1 MSTNVSL
8 SSYRKKGFDPGAGKL
23 FIGLWLLISVLFV
36 RNPLNL
42 FSSFKVM
49 LLRIFGA
56 KIGKGVVI
64 KQGVNIKYP
73 WRLKI
78 GDHVWLGENVWIDN
92 LVMVEIGSHTCVSQ
106 GAMLLT
112 GNHNY
117 KLSTFDLIVGSIII
131 EDGVWI
137 GARAIVCP
145 GVICKSH
152 AILMVGSVAN
162 SNLEERMIYQGNPAT
177 VKKER
182 IVTE

>member
-1 MSTNVSL
+1 MSTNVTL
-8 SSYRKKGFDPGAGKL
+8 SSYSKKEFNPGAGKL
-23 FIGLWLLISVLFV
+23 IIGLWILASVLLV

-42 FSSFKVM
+42 FSSFKVW

-73 WRLKI
+73 WRLSI
-78 GDHVWLGENVWIDN
+78 RDHVWIGENVWIDN
-92 LVMVEIGSHTCVSQ
+92 LVQVEINSHVCISQ

-117 KLSTFDLIVGSIII
+117 KLSSFDLMVGPIII
-131 EDGVWI
+131 EEGVWI

-145 GVICKSH
+145 GVTCKSH
-152 AILMVGSVAN
+152 SILMVGSVAN
-162 SNLEERMIYQGNPAT
+162 SDLNERMIYQGNPAI

-182 IVTE
+182 IITE